1 MAAYGPFVFSV
12 LIAAVISATGD
23 AVPFFIGAAVFYG
36 INIVINWW
44 YYLRPGA
51 ERPC

>member
-1 MAAYGPFVFSV
+1 M
-12 LIAAVISATGD
+12 
-23 AVPFFIGAAVFYG
+23 PFFIGMAVFYVV
-36 INIVINWW
+36 NIGINWW